1 MLSTGMDIQLEII
14 PQYVS
19 MIREENSIDEKVKLL
34 EDLNRLL
41 PEGTRLSIPSL
52 ITNDYVSKAV
62 NIVEEAW
69 LQGRWRHE
77 EFVYLI
83 GGTEA
88 SDFNDRL
95 VGYTD
100 FVILYCCLV
109 LVYDIRVVIIPK
121 FSTTLKNCLT

>member
-62 NIVEEAW
+62 STVEEAW
-69 LQGRWRHE
+69 LQG
-77 EFVYLI
+77 
-83 GGTEA
+83 
-88 SDFNDRL
+88 S
-95 VGYTD
+95 
-100 FVILYCCLV
+100 
-109 LVYDIRVVIIPK
+109 
-121 FSTTLKNCLT
+121 LTP